1 MWNFAQLIF
10 GGGIILL
17 GLMVNASR
25 YYPEVKTF
33 VERWILGKGDL
44 FEENAPYA
52 PAVNFAGWKSFVTGL
67 GIALPFPFGLDI
79 LALIAGTAVVVW
91 LSLQVRREYEKMKAG
106 KGQSLG

>member
-1 MWNFAQLIF
+1 MWNLAQFVI
-10 GGGIILL
+10 GGGVILL
-17 GLMVNASR
+17 GLLVNASR
-25 YYPEVKTF
+25 YNPKVKVF
-33 VERWILGKGDL
+33 VERWILGRGDL

-67 GIALPFPFGLDI
+67 GIAIPFPVVFDT
-79 LALIAGTAVVVW
+79 LALIAGVAVVVW